1 MVLLVLCTA
10 LPRFLLH
17 ASCSTCPFSTAA
29 ESRAGVC
36 KGALGSSQHGP
47 AGMGFVHEGAAQ
59 TLAAASPTECSLCPP
74 CVWRLAV
81 VCLLPICV
89 FMTEP
94 AAVRDLEWIRMTR
107 DMVFINKEIILP
119 TLRIHALSKGLNAR
133 QIWGWAVQTPLF
145 PWQTWL

>member
-1 MVLLVLCTA
+1 
-10 LPRFLLH
+10 
-17 ASCSTCPFSTAA
+17 
-29 ESRAGVC
+29 
-36 KGALGSSQHGP
+36 
-47 AGMGFVHEGAAQ
+47 
-59 TLAAASPTECSLCPP
+59 
-74 CVWRLAV
+74 
-81 VCLLPICV
+81 
-89 FMTEP
+89 MTEP